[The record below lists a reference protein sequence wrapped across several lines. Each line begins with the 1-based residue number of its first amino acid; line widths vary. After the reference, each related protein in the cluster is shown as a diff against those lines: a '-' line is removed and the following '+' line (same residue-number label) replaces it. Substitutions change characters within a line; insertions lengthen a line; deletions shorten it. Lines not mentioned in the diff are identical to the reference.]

1 MFNIAPSLMCA
12 NLLELG
18 SQVRELERAGAR
30 LFHIDVMD
38 GHFVPNL
45 GLSFDLV
52 RQVQS
57 ITNADLDVHLMVDA
71 PEQYVDWIRALKIGY
86 VSFHIEASRAPLR
99 LAQAMRSAGAK
110 VGIALNPS
118 TPLEALRYVLDDCDY
133 VLIMTVEPG
142 FAGQTLIP
150 AMYEKIHVLRQELDQ
165 CRPGVDIQVDGN
177 LNAETYCRCIERGAT
192 ILVGGSSSI
201 FCQERGED
209 VYSAYTE
216 FREKVSRLCEERERM
231 ALQPDFQKGNE

>member
-30 LFHIDVMD
+30 LFHIDAMD

-71 PEQYVDWIRALKIGY
+71 PEHYVEWIRALKINY
-86 VSFHIEASRAPLR
+86 V
-99 LAQAMRSAGAK
+99 
-110 VGIALNPS
+110 
-118 TPLEALRYVLDDCDY
+118 
-133 VLIMTVEPG
+133 
-142 FAGQTLIP
+142 
-150 AMYEKIHVLRQELDQ
+150 
-165 CRPGVDIQVDGN
+165 
-177 LNAETYCRCIERGAT
+177 
-192 ILVGGSSSI
+192 
-201 FCQERGED
+201 
-209 VYSAYTE
+209 
-216 FREKVSRLCEERERM
+216 
-231 ALQPDFQKGNE
+231 